1 MSMIDS
7 IKESF
12 VAHAAS
18 PIEHLSDFNPNDL
31 SGTINDETVTTNEV
45 SKEVSEE
52 EIRKQEQ
59 ERMKEQDRKAR
70 EYKIKRDQLILN
82 ELIKHEDKNFN
93 DLVEQAKQKG
103 EALDSQVIDLRAQFN
118 KLAVKEMQDTAIK
131 LDLIQSTEPSSSSLD
146 KKRLASEVFPD
157 TKK

>member
-1 MSMIDS
+1 MVDS

-12 VAHAAS
+12 VVHAAS
-18 PIEHLSDFNPNDL
+18 PVEHLNDFNNL
-31 SGTINDETVTTNEV
+31 NETTSNQTATTHEI
-45 SKEVSEE
+45 SKEISEE

-59 ERMKEQDRKAR
+59 ERIKEQDRKAR
-70 EYKIKRDQLILN
+70 EYKLKRDQLILN

-103 EALDSQVIDLRAQFN
+103 ESLDSQVIDLRTQFN
-118 KLAVKEMQDTAIK
+118 RLAVKEMQDTAMK
-131 LDLIQSTEPSSSSLD
+131 LDLIQSTEASSSSLD

-157 TKK
+157 TLDTKK

>member
-18 PIEHLSDFNPNDL
+18 PVEHISDFHPNDL
-31 SGTINDETVTTNEV
+31 DETTSNETATV
-45 SKEVSEE
+45 KEIREE

-70 EYKIKRDQLILN
+70 EYKLKRDQLILN
-82 ELIKHEDKNFN
+82 ELIKHEDKNFH

-103 EALDSQVIDLRAQFN
+103 EPLDTQVIDLRVQFN

-131 LDLIQSTEPSSSSLD
+131 LDLIQSTESSSSSLD
-146 KKRLASEVFPD
+146 KKRLASEVFPE
-157 TKK
+157 TNK